1 MLYSQ
6 CLDILILMVYLM
18 LQLKINFT
26 RSLSFD
32 AIYTALCSY
41 IPNLLLIVVIRA
53 MQSNLTD
60 NLNNIGFKS
69 TVMCVVR

>member
-6 CLDILILMVYLM
+6 CYRHLNLMVYLMVYLMGFFM

-41 IPNLLLIVVIRA
+41 IPNLLLIVVINA
-53 MQSNLTD
+53 MHT
-60 NLNNIGFKS
+60 F
-69 TVMCVVR
+69 

>member
-1 MLYSQ
+1 
-6 CLDILILMVYLM
+6 MVYLM

-41 IPNLLLIVVIRA
+41 IPNLLLIVVISA

-60 NLNNIGFKS
+60 NNIGFKS
-69 TVMCVVR
+69 TVMCAVR